1 MDVVQPLPGSFR
13 DPSGNVYQVEGR
25 ILRSVNEDFA
35 RDFDFVTST
44 GLLKNLADDGLLLPL
59 EVVPSDSLK
68 LSGPKPRYVL
78 ETPKLPF
85 ISFPYEWSFSALKAA
100 ALLHVNIHLQ
110 ALEAGVTLSDAS
122 AYNIQ
127 FQGHRPVFIDHLSF
141 RPYRSGEIWIGH
153 RQFCEQ
159 FLNPLL
165 LRALFGIPHNA
176 WYRGTQEGITTGE
189 IRRLLKW
196 QHYWKW
202 NVLTHI
208 VLQDLFQKTSTKNPK
223 TFQGKSIASA
233 SLPLSSFKHMLEN
246 LSGWI
251 AKLKPPNTEKST
263 WADYDKTCS
272 YSSTETKIKKQFI
285 LEFAQKVRPALVWD
299 LGCNTGE
306 YSETALVGGA
316 RYVVGFDFDQG
327 ALDASYSRAEE
338 RSLPFQALFMDA
350 ANPSPNQGWN
360 GQERES
366 FQARASAD
374 AVFALA
380 LVHHLAIAR
389 NIPLVQVVN
398 WLVALAPQGVIEFVP
413 KTDPM
418 VQVLLSLRKDIFP
431 EYTWEHFIALL
442 KEKAAIMKTE
452 TSSTSGR
459 KLVWFERSNAEHW
472 TPSKENHQ

>member
-1 MDVVQPLPGSFR
+1 MSVVQPLPGSFR
-13 DPSGNVYQVEGR
+13 DPSGNVYQVERR
-25 ILRSVNEDFA
+25 IFRTVNKCFA
-35 RDFDFVTST
+35 QDFDFVTST
-44 GLLKNLADDGLLLPL
+44 GLLKNLAADGLLLPL

-68 LSGPKPRYVL
+68 LSGPKPWYVL
-78 ETPKLPF
+78 ETPRLPF

-100 ALLHVNIHLQ
+100 ALLHVTIHLQ
-110 ALEAGVTLSDAS
+110 ALKVGVTLSDAS
-122 AYNIQ
+122 AYNLQ
-127 FQGHRPVFIDHLSF
+127 FQGPKPVFIDHLSF
-141 RPYRSGEIWIGH
+141 RPYRPGEIWIGH

-196 QHYWKW
+196 RHYWKW
-202 NVLTHI
+202 NVLTH
-208 VLQDLFQKTSTKNPK
+208 VVFQDLFQKTSTKNTK
-223 TFQGKSIASA
+223 TFQGKSLASA
-233 SLPLSSFKHMLEN
+233 SLPLSSFKHMLEK
-246 LSGWI
+246 LSDWI
-251 AKLKPPNTEKST
+251 AQLEPLNTVKST

-285 LEFAQKVRPALVWD
+285 LEFAQKVQPALLWD

-306 YSETALVGGA
+306 YSETALIGGA
-316 RYVVGFDFDQG
+316 RNVVGFDFDQG
-327 ALDASYSRAEE
+327 ALEASYSRAGE
-338 RSLPFQALFMDA
+338 RHLPFQALFMDA

-374 AVFALA
+374 AVLGLA

-398 WLVALAPQGVIEFVP
+398 WLVSLAPQGVIEFVP
-413 KTDPM
+413 KDDPM
-418 VQVLLSLRKDIFP
+418 VQELLSLRQDIFP
-431 EYTWEHFIALL
+431 DYTWEHFIAFL
-442 KEKAAIMKTE
+442 KEKAAIIKTE
-452 TSSTSGR
+452 TSSNSGR
-459 KLVWFERSNAEHW
+459 KLVWFQRM
-472 TPSKENHQ
+472 

>member
-1 MDVVQPLPGSFR
+1 MSVVQPLPGSFR
-13 DPSGNVYQVEGR
+13 DPSGSVYQVEGR
-25 ILRSVNEDFA
+25 ILRTVNQCFA
-35 RDFDFVTST
+35 QDFDFVTST
-44 GLLKNLADDGLLLPL
+44 GLLKNLADDGLLLPI
-59 EVVPSDSLK
+59 EVVSSDHLK

-85 ISFPYEWSFSALKAA
+85 ISFPYEWSFSALQAA
-100 ALLHVNIHLQ
+100 ALLHVTIHLQ
-110 ALEAGVTLSDAS
+110 ALEVGVTLSDAS

-127 FQGHRPVFIDHLSF
+127 FQGVQPVFIDHLSF
-141 RPYRSGEIWIGH
+141 RPYRPGEIWVGH

-196 QHYWKW
+196 RHYWKW
-202 NVLTHI
+202 NVLTHV
-208 VLQDLFQKTSTKNPK
+208 VLQDLFQKTSTKNTK

-233 SLPLSSFKHMLEN
+233 SLPLSSFKHMLEK
-246 LSGWI
+246 LSDWI
-251 AKLKPPNTEKST
+251 AQLKPLNTVKST

-272 YSSTETKIKKQFI
+272 YSSTETNIKKQFI
-285 LEFAQKVRPALVWD
+285 LEFAQKVQPALLWD

-306 YSETALVGGA
+306 YSGAALIGGA

-327 ALDASYSRAEE
+327 ALEASYSRAGE
-338 RSLPFQALFMDA
+338 RHLPFQALFMDA

-374 AVFALA
+374 AVLGLA

-398 WLVALAPQGVIEFVP
+398 WLVSLAPQGVIEFVP
-413 KTDPM
+413 KDDPM
-418 VQVLLSLRKDIFP
+418 VQELLSLRQDIFP
-431 EYTWEHFIALL
+431 DYTWENFIALL
-442 KEKAAIMKTE
+442 KEKAAIIKTE
-452 TSSTSGR
+452 TISNSGR
-459 KLVWFERSNAEHW
+459 KLVWFQRM
-472 TPSKENHQ
+472 